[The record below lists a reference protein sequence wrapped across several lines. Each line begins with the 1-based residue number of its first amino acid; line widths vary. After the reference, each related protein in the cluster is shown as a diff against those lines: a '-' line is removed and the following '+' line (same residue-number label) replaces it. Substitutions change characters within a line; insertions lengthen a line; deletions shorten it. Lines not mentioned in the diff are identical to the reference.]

1 MVRKTQQVE
10 TRLVAEYVKKEYS
23 AYPSITAQ
31 PVGVVST
38 NLMAEVGYSKAIRMS
53 RPNRPEVDA
62 IVLLPRH
69 FVLIEA
75 KVWHIIDGMA
85 KLPLYKSL
93 LPFTP
98 ELQEYMPRDIIME
111 LVVPWSNPNLEIMCR
126 AADIRLR
133 VFTPAWIS
141 EVVNRVTE
149 YSTREYR
156 LKREQKLRDREQLG
170 LE

>member
-10 TRLVAEYVKKEYS
+10 TRLVAEYVKSQYS
-23 AYPSITAQ
+23 KFPSITAQ
-31 PVGVVST
+31 PVGVVSQE
-38 NLMAEVGYSKAIRMS
+38 LMAEVGYTKAIRIS

-62 IVLLPRH
+62 IVILPNYL
-69 FVLIEA
+69 VLIEA
-75 KVWHIIDGMA
+75 KVWHIVDGMA

-93 LPFTP
+93 IPYTP
-98 ELQEYMPRDIIME
+98 ELKEYMPRDVIME

-126 AADIRLR
+126 DHGIVLK
-133 VFTPAWIS
+133 VFTPAWIN
-141 EVVNRVTE
+141 EVVNRVTN

-156 LKREQKLRDREQLG
+156 LQRSEKLRNRELLG